1 MNNIAFLIPVYPPHY
16 NYLDFLNILDKQV
29 DFDIVLILSYKSDL
43 VELQK
48 LDYKNYNTIVLEDYF
63 SESFISLI
71 MNKNI
76 ITFKKYF
83 ALKILQSKYI
93 YCAVVDC
100 EIEFVNTNN
109 VYDKFK
115 TFIENKKIIGSVVKN
130 ERKNVSDNI
139 NRSSSIYFQN
149 NEENYN
155 KLIELTHNFEFY
167 FWFSDIPIYD
177 MSFINEFFDFIHFN
191 DDYDNF
197 INNLNWAIFDYIPY
211 AYFVVLFKNYSFLN
225 VNDFG
230 LHINWSLESLP
241 IETYNNVIKYV
252 DYHPLW
258 VIYNT
263 YLENK
268 NNEFIKNDIIITY
281 HKNDGRYHYF

>member
-16 NYLDFLNILDKQV
+16 NYLDFLNILDKPV

-43 VELQK
+43 LELQK

-63 SESFISLI
+63 SESFIGLMI
-71 MNKNI
+71 NKNII

-83 ALKILQSKYI
+83 ALKKLQSTYI

-100 EIEFVNTNN
+100 EIEFVNVKN
-109 VYDKFK
+109 VYNKFN

-130 ERKNVSDNI
+130 ERKNAANI
-139 NRSSSIYFQN
+139 INTLSSVYFKN
-149 NEENYN
+149 NEEVYN
-155 KLIELTHNFEFY
+155 KLIILTNNFDFY

-177 MSFINEFFDFIHFN
+177 MSIMNEFFDFIHFN
-191 DDYDNF
+191 DDYEEF
-197 INNLNWAIFDYIPY
+197 INNLNWHIFDYIPY
-211 AYFVVLFKNYSFLN
+211 VYFVVLFKNYSFVN
-225 VNDFG
+225 INDFG
-230 LHINWSLESLP
+230 LHVNWSLESMP

-252 DYHPLW
+252 EYHPLW
-258 VIYNT
+258 VIHNT

-268 NNEFIKNDIIITY
+268 KNEFIMNDIIITY
-281 HKNDGRYHYF
+281 HKDRRY